1 MRMKGGKKK
10 LFFFFPLPEEKNA
23 EDKKK
28 MDMSAVAAPAL
39 SKSKIVPGG
48 TYWLHL
54 PKNNKWVTVKVVGRD
69 KQNTDKQRWVVER
82 TDTKKRYD
90 KVSTGLLKPLQSWS
104 KKKDKSA
111 SPSRKER
118 KKKRK
123 KKKKNSASSSA
134 SSSASASSASASS
147 ASSASASPASPK
159 PKKRIVPQMT
169 DGGKQPAPNKR
180 YDEFEDKYRTKE
192 EFIFKYGEEGKQYWK
207 DSPVEKC
214 PAGCISRKTH
224 NAVVDKLT
232 GGKPVKADQNWKDKG
247 HMQAAIQKAEDV
259 AAREEVAKLKK
270 HYESALKKMGK
281 LPSTSPKAMYFLAKE
296 RPHADE
302 RRGQKIPVVTSKK
315 TFSEAAEIARASKH
329 KRFIWKNMVYVRDKN
344 WSPTAS
350 PPPKTPKSPKS
361 PKGPKA
367 GYESVM
373 VDGKE
378 KFLKI
383 CVAPKIRDPNTY
395 RCRSPAKEKSPKAPK
410 TPREGYESVW
420 VDGKEK
426 FLKKCVSPKT
436 RDPVTHRCKSPPKP
450 PKPPKAPK
458 APKSPKPVKDGYER
472 VTINGKETTRKKC
485 VSPKRRDANG
495 KCVEVRYGADGSGP
509 YTRDEF
515 REEYGDDEAWYWR
528 QAKPK

>member
-1 MRMKGGKKK
+1 MGRRTHRHEEAVRQGVHRPAQTPAVLEQKEGQVGVAE
-10 LFFFFPLPEEKNA
+10 PEGE
-23 EDKKK
+23 E
-28 MDMSAVAAPAL
+28 
-39 SKSKIVPGG
+39 
-48 TYWLHL
+48 
-54 PKNNKWVTVKVVGRD
+54 
-69 KQNTDKQRWVVER
+69 E
-82 TDTKKRYD
+82 
-90 KVSTGLLKPLQSWS
+90 
-104 KKKDKSA
+104 
-111 SPSRKER
+111 EE
-118 KKKRK
+118 K

-302 RRGQKIPVVTSKK
+302 RRGQKIPVVTSKEDLQRGCGDRE
-315 TFSEAAEIARASKH
+315 SLEAQALH
-329 KRFIWKNMVYVRDKN
+329 
-344 WSPTAS
+344 
-350 PPPKTPKSPKS
+350 
-361 PKGPKA
+361 
-367 GYESVM
+367 
-373 VDGKE
+373 
-378 KFLKI
+378 L
-383 CVAPKIRDPNTY
+383 
-395 RCRSPAKEKSPKAPK
+395 
-410 TPREGYESVW
+410 
-420 VDGKEK
+420 
-426 FLKKCVSPKT
+426 
-436 RDPVTHRCKSPPKP
+436 
-450 PKPPKAPK
+450 
-458 APKSPKPVKDGYER
+458 
-472 VTINGKETTRKKC
+472 
-485 VSPKRRDANG
+485 
-495 KCVEVRYGADGSGP
+495 
-509 YTRDEF
+509 
-515 REEYGDDEAWYWR
+515 EEYGLRA
-528 QAKPK
+528 